1 MIKERKPMIVLTGPT
16 AVGKTELSIK
26 LAKAVGGEILS
37 ADSMQV
43 YKHMDIGSAKIA
55 AKEMQ
60 DVPHHLIDVLEPWE
74 DFNVVIFKK
83 KCEECLPGI
92 YERGHIPILTGGTG
106 FYIQALLRDV
116 DFEEEGDLKSIKEVV
131 NSVVS
136 DKQDDPRAQ
145 MSYEIACNRA
155 EWEKLAQEKGAAFLH
170 EMLRQV
176 DAASAEAIHE
186 NNIKRI
192 IRALEYYH
200 LTGQRISDHNKRERQ
215 KESAY
220 NSCYFVL
227 NDIREKLYERIERRV
242 DEMINLGLVEE
253 VQRLKEM
260 GVKRGMSS
268 MQGLGYKEILDY
280 LEGGTTLEEAVY
292 LIKRDTR
299 HFAKRQLT
307 WFRREKEVIWIDK
320 DQFDYDE
327 GRMLAFMLEK
337 LGDAGIL
344 T

>member
-43 YKHMDIGSAKIA
+43 YKYMDVGSAKITP
-55 AKEMQ
+55 KEMQ
-60 DVPHHLIDVLEPWE
+60 GVPHHLIDVLEPWE
-74 DFNVVIFKK
+74 DFNVVVFKK

-116 DFEEEGDLKSIKEVV
+116 DFEEDTQGEDAAYRSMLE
-131 NSVVS
+131 N
-136 DKQDDPRAQ
+136 
-145 MSYEIACNRA
+145 
-155 EWEKLAQEKGAAFLH
+155 LAQEKGADFLH

-176 DAASAEAIHE
+176 DASSAEAIHE

-200 LTGQRISDHNKRERQ
+200 LTGQRISDHNERERQ
-215 KESAY
+215 KNSAY
-220 NSCYFVL
+220 DSCYFVL
-227 NDIREKLYERIERRV
+227 NDIRERLYERIERRV

-280 LEGGTTLEEAVY
+280 LDGVTTLEEAVY

-307 WFRREKEVIWIDK
+307 WFRREKEVLWIDK

-327 GRMLAFMLEK
+327 DRMLAFMLEK
-337 LGDAGIL
+337 LGDAEIL
-344 T
+344 A